1 MSKIS
6 AYINFKNNQC
16 SEAMTFYQSVL
27 GGELSLTAVKD
38 SPMKDMFPAEAQ
50 QGILHADLTGSD
62 FSLLG
67 TDMPNPNIEAVAGI
81 VSLTITCANKTE
93 LKEKF
98 AQLAE
103 GGKVVHE
110 IMTFYAGT
118 MGNVIDKY
126 GIGWGIFTEE
136 Q

>member
-1 MSKIS
+1 MLKIS

-27 GGELSLTAVKD
+27 GGELSLTPVKD
-38 SPMKDMFPAEAQ
+38 SPMKDAFPGEAQ
-50 QGILHADLTGSD
+50 NGILHADLTGSD

-67 TDMPNPNIEAVAGI
+67 TDMPNPNIKAVAGM
-81 VSLTITCANKTE
+81 VSLTITCANKAE
-93 LKEKF
+93 VQEKF
-98 AQLAE
+98 TKLAA
-103 GGKVVHE
+103 GGNVVHE
-110 IMTFYAGT
+110 VMTFFAGS

-126 GIGWGIFTEE
+126 GIGWGIFTDE

>member
-27 GGELSLTAVKD
+27 GGELSLMPVKD
-38 SPMKDMFPAEAQ
+38 SPMKEMFPAEAQ

-103 GGKVVHE
+103 GGKVVQE

>member
-27 GGELSLTAVKD
+27 GGELSLTPVKD
-38 SPMKDMFPAEAQ
+38 SPMKDSFPGEAQ
-50 QGILHADLTGSD
+50 KGILHADLSGID

-81 VSLTITCANKTE
+81 VSLTVTCANKVE

-98 AQLAE
+98 AQLAK